1 MKKYDDNIP
10 LLKNRVETHAFI
22 RNISK
27 HRLPDGTLDVE
38 GNLKLWNDGMQGFV
52 KTPLWEKTPGWR
64 EDTHLQ
70 GEPYLVFV
78 PGNPGSPTILI
89 AHGGGFSWRT
99 GCEGPN
105 VAWYFHQAGYNTAI
119 LSYRLLPYDRY
130 ASMADMQ
137 RAIRLLRARKEEFG
151 IGEKIVVMGFS
162 AGGMICGNCA
172 THFDNGSQT
181 APDLVQQ
188 MSSRPDAL
196 QSGANF
202 VLVGLICITLEEN
215 MKNSDVINK
224 ILKYHPQFPDN
235 YAGCDGYKFG
245 DPNAEC
251 NGIATA
257 LVPTV
262 DVIRRTGELGCNL
275 LVVHEPIF
283 YSTEDYP
290 DWRAGGKNSVYEEK
304 KALLDKYGITVW
316 RDHDHM
322 HAHNPDSIFTG
333 VIKYLGWENYYI
345 PSEKSSIK
353 VPMGYLFELPETT
366 VKELGQYLEDKLA
379 MNGLRIVGNPED
391 KIRKVAIVGHLF
403 PGFGTQ
409 SETREYGTDLINAME
424 QGLDAIIPGE
434 VIEWTVLSYVRDALA
449 LGRKK
454 AVFNI
459 GHFNMEEL
467 GMRYAQDWIGDL
479 VDHKVPVHYLPTKD
493 IYRYIER
500 KHL

>member
-188 MSSRPDAL
+188 MSSRPDAC
-196 QSGANF
+196 S
-202 VLVGLICITLEEN
+202 
-215 MKNSDVINK
+215 
-224 ILKYHPQFPDN
+224 
-235 YAGCDGYKFG
+235 
-245 DPNAEC
+245 
-251 NGIATA
+251 
-257 LVPTV
+257 
-262 DVIRRTGELGCNL
+262 
-275 LVVHEPIF
+275 
-283 YSTEDYP
+283 
-290 DWRAGGKNSVYEEK
+290 
-304 KALLDKYGITVW
+304 
-316 RDHDHM
+316 
-322 HAHNPDSIFTG
+322 
-333 VIKYLGWENYYI
+333 
-345 PSEKSSIK
+345 
-353 VPMGYLFELPETT
+353 
-366 VKELGQYLEDKLA
+366 A
-379 MNGLRIVGNPED
+379 MS
-391 KIRKVAIVGHLF
+391 
-403 PGFGTQ
+403 GFGTR
-409 SETREYGTDLINAME
+409 SAE
-424 QGLDAIIPGE
+424 QAFSMQTGL
-434 VIEWTVLSYVRDALA
+434 R
-449 LGRKK
+449 
-454 AVFNI
+454 
-459 GHFNMEEL
+459 
-467 GMRYAQDWIGDL
+467 
-479 VDHKVPVHYLPTKD
+479 
-493 IYRYIER
+493 
-500 KHL
+500 